1 MSETALG
8 EVRGLG
14 PAGVG
19 GHHWGVERSVSLAAL
34 ALFVW
39 FFVSLWRLPALDL
52 ETVTEWLRHPLALTP
67 MLLLI
72 AIAFRHLQMGL
83 IVVVE
88 DYVHEEGSRLGW
100 VTLINFASLFAAAL
114 AIVCVLKI
122 ALTSSGTPAA

>member
-1 MSETALG
+1 MSETALAR
-8 EVRGLG
+8 VRGLG
-14 PAGVG
+14 PAGEG
-19 GHHWGVERSVSLAAL
+19 GHHWGVERAVSLAAL

-52 ETVTEWLRHPLALTP
+52 ATITEWLRHPLALTP

-72 AIAFRHLQMGL
+72 AVTFRHLQMGL
-83 IVVVE
+83 IVAVE

-114 AIVCVLKI
+114 AIVCILKI
-122 ALTSSGTPAA
+122 AFTAAPAA